1 MLPLLDS
8 QQSWFEFYLSFA
20 TRKEQESRDAGLECQ
35 PNTPEP
41 MFNELPHL
49 NSSFMRLGWRTS
61 GLVLLPFLMEH
72 SKQAAYILG
81 SSSILQLK
89 VWPVRQLLT
98 FCPATCLRLAKD
110 LLKNKLLDIQLLKN
124 LPNLWCYWIKPLK
137 YLSTYRTSRL
147 PRCTDPDQK
156 WTLAPDL
163 DFKKKVLSFPFS
175 SPFNLFSFLPF
186 SKCGTAKIPVARS

>member
-1 MLPLLDS
+1 MVWILPKLCY
-8 QQSWFEFYLSFA
+8 QKGTRVQRCWSWVPAKHSWTHVQWIAPSELKFHETWLKNQWASS
-20 TRKEQESRDAGLECQ
+20 TSL
-35 PNTPEP
+35 PN
-41 MFNELPHL
+41 
-49 NSSFMRLGWRTS
+49 
-61 GLVLLPFLMEH
+61 EH